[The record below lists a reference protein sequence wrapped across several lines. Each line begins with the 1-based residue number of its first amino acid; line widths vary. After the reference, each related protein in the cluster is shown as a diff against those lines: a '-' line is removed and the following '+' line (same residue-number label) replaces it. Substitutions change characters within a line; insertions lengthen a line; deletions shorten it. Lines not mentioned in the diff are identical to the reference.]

1 MWMAIQEDCGDMKLP
16 FQQAQTEGT
25 TALCCW
31 HGYSCQAAEL
41 GNDWPLLLLLT
52 SSVPLEE
59 RKQEASFIQ
68 GSAAPHCMAV
78 MNQRLVWAST
88 WESKV

>member
-1 MWMAIQEDCGDMKLP
+1 MKLP

-52 SSVPLEE
+52 SSVPLKE